1 MRHALVTGASSGIGR
16 ASAIALQDAG
26 FHVWAGVR
34 TELDAEAIRDDEI
47 TPVTLDVTDP
57 AQVQEA
63 ATKILVLSEGRLD
76 ALVNNAGIAVTD
88 PIEVL
93 SDFDLKRQFEV
104 NVFGL
109 HRVTRT
115 FLPSIIKAK
124 GRVVNIGSISGRVG
138 FPLMGPYVASKH
150 ALEGYTD
157 TLRREVRHLGVKV
170 AIIQPGQVDTP
181 IWDKSIPPDE
191 YLQDIPAHYRELA
204 APLLERA
211 RLGNTTGIAPE
222 EVAAV
227 VVHACKSRLAKARYA
242 LPLREK
248 VLSRVGGLVPE
259 AIMDRII
266 DNDLRKGEA

>member
-16 ASAIALQDAG
+16 AAALALQDAG

-34 TELDAEAIRDDEI
+34 SDLDAAAVRDDQI
-47 TPVTLDVTDP
+47 TPLILDVTEP
-57 AQVQEA
+57 SQVQEA
-63 ATKILVLSEGRLD
+63 ATKILVASEGKLH

-115 FLPSIIKAK
+115 FLPAVIKAK

-170 AIIQPGQVDTP
+170 CIIEPGQVDTP

-191 YLQDIPAHYRELA
+191 YLDDIPAHYRELA
-204 APLLERA
+204 APLLARA
-211 RLGNTTGIAPE
+211 RSGNATGIAPE
-222 EVAAV
+222 QVAEVI
-227 VVHACKSRLAKARYA
+227 VHACKSRVAKARYA

-259 AIMDRII
+259 SLMDRII
-266 DNDLRKGEA
+266 DNDLRKGDQ